1 MTAVVAID
9 VVAPVAAWEA
19 VGLSMTNGVASVG
32 GIELRFRDPV
42 PGEAPRVD
50 RWVLAGCPTAV
61 DRIDGL
67 ATAHEEA
74 ASVNH
79 VPNALGAVAFDH
91 LVVMTSSLERTC
103 GEIERLTGEPL
114 KRIREAGPIRQ
125 GFHRLGSLIIE
136 VVETAQVTA
145 SEASFWGFVLNIDD
159 LEGVAERLG
168 PDVLSPPKQA
178 VQKGRLISTVRTSAG
193 LGLPTAL
200 MTP

>member
-19 VGLSMTNGVASVG
+19 IGLSMVGGAASVG
-32 GIELRFRDPV
+32 GIELRFRDPA

-50 RWVLAGCPTAV
+50 RWVLAGCPTEV

-67 ATAHEEA
+67 VTAHEI
-74 ASVNH
+74 ASTSSH
-79 VPNALGAVAFDH
+79 GPNALGAVAFDH

-114 KRIREAGPIRQ
+114 KCIREAGAIRQ

-145 SEASFWGFVLNIDD
+145 PDASFWGFVLNVDD
-159 LEGVAERLG
+159 LAGVAERLG

-178 VQKGRLISTVRTSAG
+178 VQKGRLISTFRASVG